1 MCFSSTK
8 WLNLYPHL
16 SKYDHPIQTYS
27 TLAKSNNESS
37 LLSQS
42 RLDDQKVNKK
52 NISEVAG
59 EANNIVNQYK
69 NQNTGERNRLV
80 NTTMN
85 ESQILKE
92 AAGIGTISHQNHR
105 LQTVRM
111 RVLCRN
117 MICTVKQ

>member
-1 MCFSSTK
+1 M
-8 WLNLYPHL
+8 YPHL

-59 EANNIVNQYK
+59 EANNIVNQDK
-69 NQNTGERNRLV
+69 NQNTGQRNRLG
-80 NTTMN
+80 NATIN
-85 ESQILKE
+85 ESHIFKE
-92 AAGIGTISHQNHR
+92 AAGIGMLSHQNHR

-111 RVLCRN
+111 PVS
-117 MICTVKQ
+117 